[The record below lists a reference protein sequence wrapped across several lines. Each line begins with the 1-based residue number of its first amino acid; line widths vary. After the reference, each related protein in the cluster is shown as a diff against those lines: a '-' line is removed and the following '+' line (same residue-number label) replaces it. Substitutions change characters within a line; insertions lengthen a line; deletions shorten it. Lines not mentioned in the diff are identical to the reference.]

1 MIEFIR
7 GIWTPVSTVWMPAS
21 ARTSSI
27 RGVLRVAV
35 ADQVLRL
42 DSGVVQ
48 VHGQVLDCLGDP
60 GRGWMCGGAQD
71 AYAAG
76 GVFDGGEDVVA
87 LPGQGDGLDEV
98 HGEQCVCLGAQE

>member
-1 MIEFIR
+1 
-7 GIWTPVSTVWMPAS
+7 
-21 ARTSSI
+21 
-27 RGVLRVAV
+27 
-35 ADQVLRL
+35 
-42 DSGVVQ
+42 
-48 VHGQVLDCLGDP
+48 
-60 GRGWMCGGAQD
+60 MCGGAQD